1 MKTYYFLGI
10 GGIGMSAIARYLN
23 ESGNSIYGYDRVRTE
38 LTKELEK
45 EGMIISYEDNVS
57 SLPKD
62 IDMVVYTPAIPKDNL
77 IYTYFVENNLT
88 MKKRSQVL
96 GEITKGK
103 KCIAVAG
110 THGKT
115 TCTTMIA
122 HILHNSSIGCSAF
135 LGGVSKNFNSN
146 YVVNNNSDYVVVEAD
161 EYDRS
166 FLNLS
171 PTIAAI
177 TSMDADHLDIFGDKE
192 ELKKSFIEF
201 ANKTSE
207 VLICKFGLDMELEE
221 ETPYQKYT
229 YTIKGVDADYYAVN
243 IRNYKGSFYFDLRTP
258 EKIYYDIC
266 LNYGGI
272 HNVENAVLAISIGL
286 ICGVTEEEIRKSIAS
301 FSGAKRRFDVRIKRD
316 NFIYIDD
323 YAHHPNEIKAF
334 IESLRYQYPDKKIT
348 GVFQPHLYSR
358 TRDFENDFIREL
370 SKLDEV
376 VLLDIYPAREK
387 PIAGISSKALLYKIE
402 KMDKYYTLKERLLDL
417 LEALYPEILVTM
429 GAGDI
434 SELVPL
440 IEERFKDE

>member
-10 GGIGMSAIARYLN
+10 GGIGMSAIARYFKQL
-23 ESGNSIYGYDRVRTE
+23 GNNIFGYDRTRTP
-38 LTKELEK
+38 LTEELEK
-45 EGMIISYEDNVS
+45 EGMIITYNDDIS
-57 SLPKD
+57 SLPNN
-62 IDMVVYTPAIPKDNL
+62 IDMVVFTPAIPKDNL
-77 IYTYFVENNLT
+77 IYNYFLENDYIMT
-88 MKKRSQVL
+88 KRSQIL

-103 KCIAVAG
+103 KCIAIAG

-115 TCTTMIA
+115 TCSTMIA
-122 HILHNSSIGCSAF
+122 HILHNSEIGCSAF
-135 LGGVSKNFNSN
+135 LGGISKNFNSN
-146 YVVNNNSDYVVVEAD
+146 YVINHNSNYVVVEAD

-166 FLNLS
+166 FLNLT

-177 TSMDADHLDIFGDKE
+177 TSIDADHLDIYGNKE

-201 ANKTSE
+201 AKQTSE
-207 VLICKFGLDMELEE
+207 VLFYKFSLDIELEE
-221 ETPYQKYT
+221 EMPSQTYS
-229 YTIKGVDADYYAVN
+229 YTIKGFDADYYAVN
-243 IRNYKGSFYFDLRTP
+243 IRNYKGSYYFDLRTP
-258 EKIYYDIC
+258 DKIYYDIC

-286 ICGVTEEEIRKSIAS
+286 MCGVSEDEIRKSVAS
-301 FSGAKRRFDVRIKRD
+301 FSGAQRRFDVRIKRD
-316 NFIYIDD
+316 NFVYIDD

-334 IESLRYQYPDKKIT
+334 IESIRFQYPDKKIT

-358 TRDFENDFIREL
+358 TKDFEDEFVKEL

-387 PIAGISSKALLYKIE
+387 PIPGVTSKALLYKID
-402 KMDKYYTLKERLLDL
+402 KMDKYYTLKEGLLDL